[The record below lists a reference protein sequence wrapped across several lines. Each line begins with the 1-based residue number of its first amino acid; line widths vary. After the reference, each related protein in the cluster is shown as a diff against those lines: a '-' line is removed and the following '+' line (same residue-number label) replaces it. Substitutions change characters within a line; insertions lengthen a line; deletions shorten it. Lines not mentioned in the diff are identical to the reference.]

1 MTMQACTAP
10 TPSSSDKILKDAVQW
25 PEHSGSE
32 RRAPIISPVTSK
44 VCVDPEKTG
53 DDLVRLVLVLV
64 ETIRQ
69 LVEKQAIRRVDS
81 GTLNDDEIERL
92 GLALL
97 RLEERMT
104 ELKEHFNLTDDDLAL
119 RLGGFQE
126 LSNEARHG

>member
-1 MTMQACTAP
+1 MTMQARTAYSP
-10 TPSSSDKILKDAVQW
+10 GSSDRLPKDAVQW
-25 PEHSGSE
+25 PVGADSARHTHFA
-32 RRAPIISPVTSK
+32 RPAASK
-44 VCVDPEKTG
+44 VCADPDKTG

-81 GTLNDDEIERL
+81 GTLNEEEIERL

-104 ELKEHFNLTDDDLAL
+104 ELKEHFGLTDDDLAL
-119 RLGGFQE
+119 RLGGFHE
-126 LSNEARHG
+126 LAGEARHG

>member
-1 MTMQACTAP
+1 MGAVFIRGHGAGFGKNAMTAQEPMACPARQGLLAR
-10 TPSSSDKILKDAVQW
+10 PSKL
-25 PEHSGSE
+25 
-32 RRAPIISPVTSK
+32 
-44 VCVDPEKTG
+44 CVDPDKTG

-104 ELKEHFNLTDDDLAL
+104 ELKEHFGFTDDDLAL
-119 RLGGFQE
+119 RLGGFRE
-126 LSNEARHG
+126 LADEASHG